1 MTLRFS
7 TLARPELFMAMSS
20 VFAAYGINDI
30 EY

>member
-7 TLARPELFMAMSS
+7 TLAQPELFMAMSS
-20 VFAAYGINDI
+20 VFVAYGINI